1 MPAAELEPAR
11 DPALAVV
18 APANATVR
26 VMQAAPVAVDEP
38 ARRVCDE
45 LAERCDAVLQ
55 RQRADDS
62 FSAWASISAASSR
75 SPSLL
80 IVAPGPDMVLVARN
94 TLRGGRR
101 SGIATGVGVTLGLLV
116 WTAAATLGLAALLRA
131 SEPAFLGL
139 KIVGSLYLVYL
150 GVRSLWDALR
160 RTDAEASRAH
170 AHPGRSSRVA
180 LREGLISNLGNP
192 KIAVFF
198 TSFLPQFVPGTH
210 PSFGALL
217 VLGLLFGA
225 LGLAWLTV
233 YSFLVARAGD
243 LLRRSGIR
251 RALDGLTGAVL
262 IGLGARLAFE
272 RR

>member
-1 MPAAELEPAR
+1 MGIDLGGF
-11 DPALAVV
+11 LA
-18 APANATVR
+18 
-26 VMQAAPVAVDEP
+26 
-38 ARRVCDE
+38 
-45 LAERCDAVLQ
+45 
-55 RQRADDS
+55 
-62 FSAWASISAASSR
+62 ISA
-75 SPSLL
+75 LL

-116 WTAAATLGLAALLRA
+116 WTAAATVGLAALLRA
-131 SEPAFLGL
+131 SEPAFIGL

-150 GVRSLWDALR
+150 GVRSLWDAFR
-160 RTDAEASRAH
+160 GTARGGCTV
-170 AHPGRSSRVA
+170 RSSRTA

-198 TSFLPQFVPGTH
+198 TSFLPQFVRGTH
-210 PSFGALL
+210 PSFAALL

-233 YSFLVARAGD
+233 YSVLVARAGD
-243 LLRRSGIR
+243 FLRRSAIR
-251 RALDGLTGAVL
+251 RALDGVTGAVL
-262 IGLGARLAFE
+262 IGLGARLALE